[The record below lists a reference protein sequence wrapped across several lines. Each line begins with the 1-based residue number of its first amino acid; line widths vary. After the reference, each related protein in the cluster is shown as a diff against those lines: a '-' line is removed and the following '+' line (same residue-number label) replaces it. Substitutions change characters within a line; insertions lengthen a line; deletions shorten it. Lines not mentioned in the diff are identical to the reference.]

1 MSSNFFRKLL
11 RSAKS
16 SAKPFSMHFLGG
28 SSYEIIIVYAVCRG
42 SKVCHAVHDCFY
54 IYLPILTVLPNF
66 ETSAPILPPPQS
78 CLYSWNS
85 LLMMPTI
92 LLISPNDQRNEWLI
106 KNRGSASRA
115 TTYGCTGCA
124 LPKPKSTIH
133 IGWRGVEPQR
143 VV

>member
-1 MSSNFFRKLL
+1 MSSNFFRNLL
-11 RSAKS
+11 RSATS
-16 SAKPFSMHFLGG
+16 SAKPFTMNFPMRL
-28 SSYEIIIVYAVCRG
+28 SSCMQYVVGQVCY
-42 SKVCHAVHDCFY
+42 AVHDCFY
-54 IYLPILTVLPNF
+54 DIYLPLLTVLPNF

-78 CLYSWNS
+78 CLCSWNS
-85 LLMMPTI
+85 LLIIPTI
-92 LLISPNDQRNEWLI
+92 LLIRPNDQRSEWLI